1 MDISLV
7 GCLAFAVRHVYYAA
21 FYYSGITCR
30 ITMLVAYFTGPPERI
45 ELVTLTT
52 QLTRT
57 VGSEWKL
64 LAAPL
69 NIDDADVNSIDYEQ
83 KTLKLKI
90 NELLKIWVDRD
101 EQNDRTRLAQ
111 LLTSLDGYNLVR
123 ACQESLRKL

>member
-1 MDISLV
+1 M
-7 GCLAFAVRHVYYAA
+7 
-21 FYYSGITCR
+21 
-30 ITMLVAYFTGPPERI
+30 
-45 ELVTLTT
+45 TLTT